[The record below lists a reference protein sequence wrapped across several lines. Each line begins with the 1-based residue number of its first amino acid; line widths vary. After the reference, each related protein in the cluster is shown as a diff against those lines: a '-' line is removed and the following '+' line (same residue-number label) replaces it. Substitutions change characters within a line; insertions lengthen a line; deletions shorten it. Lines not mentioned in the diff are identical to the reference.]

1 MTTHTLRPRGIVT
14 VGVMILSSTVGCSNF
29 QDRLL
34 AAPDPDVINPA
45 TVNSPAGASAPITDP
60 APMVAF
66 SPIVTGATSALLD
79 PMKAPSQIIDEPRA
93 GDPFRGR

>member
-14 VGVMILSSTVGCSNF
+14 VGVMILGSTLGCSNF

-45 TVNSPAGASAPITDP
+45 TVNSPAAAEAMRVGALSRVRNIT
-60 APMVAF
+60 AGGE
-66 SPIVTGATSALLD
+66 GA
-79 PMKAPSQIIDEPRA
+79 
-93 GDPFRGR
+93 